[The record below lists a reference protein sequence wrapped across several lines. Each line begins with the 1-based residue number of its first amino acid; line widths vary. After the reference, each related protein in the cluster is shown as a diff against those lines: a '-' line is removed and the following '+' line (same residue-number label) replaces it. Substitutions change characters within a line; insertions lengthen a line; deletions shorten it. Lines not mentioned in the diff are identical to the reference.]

1 MKLQK
6 PWEKDQKTSNQDKP
20 EKKSTK
26 VIKVKYE
33 VVQKFNHK
41 GRRINP
47 GGKLPD
53 KLSEAT
59 MAKLINRGVLR
70 ALKE

>member
-6 PWEKDQKTSNQDKP
+6 PWEKDQKTSNQDESEHKRA
-20 EKKSTK
+20 K
-26 VIKVKYE
+26 VTKVKYE
-33 VVQKFNHK
+33 IVQKFNHN

-70 ALKE
+70 ALKG